1 MSGYLIRA
9 RVAAGVLLLVAI
21 TGAATP
27 ARAALNDTAN
37 GGAAT
42 DVRVSSDGVHFASSL
57 SAGLFESFGTLIPGG
72 SMRSEL
78 WIQNPSDVPA
88 NVRLSLRE
96 PGGASADLTEYL
108 TLSVHDVASH
118 TVTTVPLR
126 GGEDCAVLTPA
137 QPLAAGATLRVAL
150 TIEMM
155 NVTGLTAQTA
165 RADLGILVALRDGE
179 AGPFGPS
186 ACDDEG
192 VLIPAT
198 ATAAAGAVLAA
209 PLGSV
214 ALPRTG
220 VDLPSPALIGG
231 GLMLGVGGLLVTRRR
246 REL

>member
-1 MSGYLIRA
+1 MSGYLIGA
-9 RVAAGVLLLVAI
+9 RLAAGVLLLLAI
-21 TGAATP
+21 TGVATP

-37 GGAAT
+37 RGAAT

-57 SAGLFESFGTLIPGG
+57 SAGLFDSFGTLIPGG
-72 SMRSEL
+72 SMGSEL
-78 WIQNPSDVPA
+78 WIQNPSDAPA

-118 TVTTVPLR
+118 IVTTVPLR
-126 GGEDCAVLTPA
+126 GGENCAVLTPA
-137 QPLAAGATLRVAL
+137 QPLAAGATLRVAI

-155 NVTGLTAQTA
+155 NVTGLTAQNA
-165 RADLGILVALRDGE
+165 RTDLGILVALRDEE

-192 VLIPAT
+192 VLIPA
-198 ATAAAGAVLAA
+198 AAGAGAELAA

-220 VDLPSPALIGG
+220 VDLPIPALIGG
-231 GLMLGVGGLLVTRRR
+231 GLLLGVGGLLVTRRR
-246 REL
+246 REP

>member
-1 MSGYLIRA
+1 MSGYLIGA
-9 RVAAGVLLLVAI
+9 RVAAGVLVLVAI
-21 TGAATP
+21 TGVAAP

-37 GGAAT
+37 RGAAT
-42 DVRVSSDGVHFASSL
+42 DVRVSSDGVHFARSL
-57 SAGLFESFGTLIPGG
+57 PAGLFDSFGTLIPGG

-78 WIQNPSDVPA
+78 WIQNPSDAPA

-96 PGGASADLTEYL
+96 PGGASADLTDYL
-108 TLSVHDVASH
+108 TLSVHDVASDI
-118 TVTTVPLR
+118 VTTVPLR

-155 NVTGLTAQTA
+155 NVTGLTAQNT
-165 RADLGILVALRDGE
+165 RADLGILVALRDEE

-186 ACDDEG
+186 ACDDDG
-192 VLIPAT
+192 VLIPA
-198 ATAAAGAVLAA
+198 AAGAGLAA

-220 VDLPSPALIGG
+220 VDLPIPALIGG
-231 GLMLGVGGLLVTRRR
+231 GLMLGVGGLLITRRR
-246 REL
+246 REP

>member
-1 MSGYLIRA
+1 MSGYLIGGRW
-9 RVAAGVLLLVAI
+9 AAGVLLLLAI

-27 ARAALNDTAN
+27 ARAAQNDTASR
-37 GGAAT
+37 GAAT
-42 DVRVSSDGVHFASSL
+42 DVQVSSDGVHFASSL
-57 SAGLFESFGTLIPGG
+57 PAGLFDSFGALIPGG

-78 WIQNPSDVPA
+78 WIRNPSDAPA

-155 NVTGLTAQTA
+155 NVTGLTAQNA

-192 VLIPAT
+192 VLIPA
-198 ATAAAGAVLAA
+198 AAGAVLAA

-220 VDLPSPALIGG
+220 VDLPIPALIGG
-231 GLMLGVGGLLVTRRR
+231 GLMLGVGGLLITRRR
-246 REL
+246 REP